1 METETELETGL
12 SIETINMNLKKQK
25 SSYNKDFFDLNQI
38 FILIVSQKMENVF
51 QNIFT
56 LIKIAMT
63 FPLTSNIDERSFSQ
77 MRIIKNYL
85 RSTMSDNRL
94 SNLAVIKINKD
105 LEIDI
110 TKVVDK
116 FASKKERKLDLLF

>member
-1 METETELETGL
+1 MF
-12 SIETINMNLKKQK
+12 S
-25 SSYNKDFFDLNQI
+25 
-38 FILIVSQKMENVF
+38 

>member
-105 LEIDI
+105 FC
-110 TKVVDK
+110 K
-116 FASKKERKLDLLF
+116 